1 MGFQDL
7 RHGIKLE
14 KDDVDEL
21 NRIENIDLYPD
32 GPEDRPIVEHTKLK
46 MEFKVMVCPKC
57 GTPIQAGWTIPRGQ
71 WGKVSA
77 LFCPNGCWWKERTP

>member
-1 MGFQDL
+1 MMDTIGMG
-7 RHGIKLE
+7 I
-14 KDDVDEL
+14 
-21 NRIENIDLYPD
+21 NRIMGRNDMEPD
-32 GPEDRPIVEHTKLK
+32 EHLVVEHTKLK

-77 LFCPNGCWWKERTP
+77 LFCPNGCWWKERIP